1 MSLRHAVL
9 ATLLPG
15 PQSGYDLAKKFDD
28 VMRGV
33 WYARRNQMYGELAK
47 LTEAGF
53 AKEVEEGPR
62 GRRAYSVTPAGRAEL
77 RRWLVEI
84 DPDRTVRDETMLRA
98 LLVSTLE
105 PPDALFVLEREE
117 AVLRTELT
125 GLRAFLDEQSS
136 VEKPTD
142 PMMLGLELRAHT
154 VEAML
159 KWTMEATRR
168 IRAASTAAK
177 QA

>member
-53 AKEVEEGPR
+53 AEEVAEGPR
-62 GRRAYSVTPAGRAEL
+62 GRRAYAVTPAGRAEL
-77 RRWLVEI
+77 RRWLVDTE
-84 DPDRTVRDETMLRA
+84 PDRTVRDESMLRA
-98 LLVSTLE
+98 LLVSTLDRE
-105 PPDALFVLEREE
+105 DALRVLAREE
-117 AVLRTELT
+117 EALTAELT
-125 GLRAFLDEQSS
+125 PLRAYLAELARA
-136 VEKPTD
+136 ERPTD
-142 PMMLGLELRAHT
+142 PRAMGLDLRVRML
-154 VEAML
+154 EAML
-159 KWTMEATRR
+159 GWIAEARNRFEAT
-168 IRAASTAAK
+168 
-177 QA
+177 Q

>member
-15 PQSGYDLAKKFDD
+15 PQSGYDLAKKFDE

-77 RRWLVEI
+77 RRWLVETE
-84 DPDRTVRDETMLRA
+84 PDRTVRDETMLRA
-98 LLVSTLE
+98 LLVSTLDPE
-105 PPDALFVLEREE
+105 DALCVLGREE
-117 AVLRTELT
+117 TVLRTELA
-125 GLRAFLDEQSS
+125 GLRAYLDQMSS

-142 PMMLGLELRAHT
+142 PQMLGLELRANT
-154 VEAML
+154 LEAML
-159 KWTMEATRR
+159 KWTAEATRR
-168 IRAASTAAK
+168 FRAASTASK
-177 QA
+177 

>member
-15 PQSGYDLAKKFDD
+15 PQSGYDLAKKFDE

-53 AKEVEEGPR
+53 AVQAAEGPR
-62 GRRAYSVTPAGRAEL
+62 GRRAYSVTDEGRAEL
-77 RRWLVEI
+77 RRWLVETE
-84 DPDRTVRDETMLRA
+84 PDRTVRDETMLRA

-105 PPDALFVLEREE
+105 PADALGVLAREE
-117 AVLRTELT
+117 DVLRTELHA
-125 GLRAFLDEQSS
+125 LRGYLDSLLAE
-136 VEKPTD
+136 PGTD
-142 PMMLGLELRAHT
+142 PMVMGLSLRAHI
-154 VEAML
+154 VEGML
-159 KWTMEATRR
+159 KWTTDATRR
-168 IRAASTAAK
+168 FRAAPDARG
-177 QA
+177 

>member
-28 VMRGV
+28 VMRTV

-53 AKEVEEGPR
+53 AQEVAEGPR
-62 GRRAYSVTPAGRAEL
+62 GRRLYVVTPAGRAEL
-77 RRWLVEI
+77 RRWLVDEE
-84 DPDRTVRDETMLRA
+84 PDRTGRDETMLRA
-98 LLVSTLE
+98 LLVSTLDSS
-105 PPDALFVLEREE
+105 DALKVLDREE
-117 AVLRTELT
+117 KILSAEL
-125 GLRAFLDEQSS
+125 GHLRAYL
-136 VEKPTD
+136 VELEKVEPLTD
-142 PMMLGLELRAHT
+142 PQAMGLDLRARM

-159 KWTMEATRR
+159 GWITEARRR
-168 IRAASTAAK
+168 ISE
-177 QA
+177 

>member
-53 AKEVEEGPR
+53 AEEVAEGPR
-62 GRRAYSVTPAGRAEL
+62 GRRTYAATPAGRAEL
-77 RRWLVEI
+77 RRWLVEVE
-84 DPDRTVRDETMLRA
+84 PDRTVRDESTLRA
-98 LLVSTLE
+98 LLVSTLDSK
-105 PPDALFVLEREE
+105 DALWVLAREE
-117 AVLRTELT
+117 EALTAELAPLREYLAEL
-125 GLRAFLDEQSS
+125 AQVEQ
-136 VEKPTD
+136 PTD
-142 PMMLGLELRAHT
+142 PKAMGLDLRARML
-154 VEAML
+154 EAML
-159 KWTMEATRR
+159 SWITEARR
-168 IRAASTAAK
+168 RFQAA
-177 QA
+177 Q

>member
-53 AKEVEEGPR
+53 AEEVAEGHR
-62 GRRAYSVTPAGRAEL
+62 GRRTYTVTPAGRAEL
-77 RRWLVEI
+77 RRWLVDVE
-84 DPDRTVRDETMLRA
+84 PNRTVRDESMLRA
-98 LLVSTLE
+98 LLVSTLDRD
-105 PPDALFVLEREE
+105 DALQVLAREE
-117 AVLRTELT
+117 EALTAELT
-125 GLRAFLDEQSS
+125 PLRAHLAELAEVEQ
-136 VEKPTD
+136 PTD
-142 PMMLGLELRAHT
+142 PKAMGLDLRARML
-154 VEAML
+154 EAML
-159 KWTMEATRR
+159 GWITDARHRFQAT
-168 IRAASTAAK
+168 
-177 QA
+177 Q

>member
-1 MSLRHAVL
+1 MVLMSLRHAVL

-53 AKEVEEGPR
+53 AEEVAEGAR
-62 GRRAYSVTPAGRAEL
+62 GRRTYQVTADGRAEL
-77 RRWLVEI
+77 RRWLVETE
-84 DPDRTVRDETMLRA
+84 PDRTMRDESMLRA

-105 PPDALFVLEREE
+105 RDDALKVLAREE
-117 AVLRTELT
+117 KALTAELTPLRAELAELARTEP
-125 GLRAFLDEQSS
+125 
-136 VEKPTD
+136 PTD
-142 PMMLGLELRAHT
+142 PKAMGLDLRARML
-154 VEAML
+154 EAML
-159 KWTMEATRR
+159 GWIDEARR
-168 IRAASTAAK
+168 RFETAD
-177 QA
+177 

>member
-53 AKEVEEGPR
+53 AEEVAEGAR
-62 GRRAYSVTPAGRAEL
+62 GRRVYVVTPAGRAEL

-84 DPDRTVRDETMLRA
+84 EPDRTVRDESMLRA
-98 LLVSTLE
+98 LLVSILDTD
-105 PPDALFVLEREE
+105 DALNVLRREE
-117 AVLRTELT
+117 EVLGTELRR
-125 GLRAFLDEQSS
+125 LRAYLTELAE

-142 PMMLGLELRAHT
+142 PQALGLDLRARML
-154 VEAML
+154 EAML
-159 KWTMEATRR
+159 GWNAEAQRR
-168 IRAASTAAK
+168 ISADQAS
-177 QA
+177 

>member
-28 VMRGV
+28 VMRTV

-53 AKEVEEGPR
+53 AEEVAEGPR
-62 GRRAYSVTPAGRAEL
+62 GRRLYVVTPAGRAEL
-77 RRWLVEI
+77 RRWLVDVE
-84 DPDRTVRDETMLRA
+84 PDRTVRDETMLRA
-98 LLVSTLE
+98 LLVSTLDSA
-105 PPDALFVLEREE
+105 DALKVLEREE
-117 AVLRTELT
+117 NALAPELRD
-125 GLRAFLDEQSS
+125 LRAFLDQQAGA
-136 VEKPTD
+136 EKPTD
-142 PMMLGLELRAHT
+142 PLMMGLDLRARM

-159 KWTMEATRR
+159 GWIHEARRR
-168 IRAASTAAK
+168 ILAQRR
-177 QA
+177 

>member
-15 PQSGYDLAKKFDD
+15 PQSGYDLAKKFDQ

-53 AKEVEEGPR
+53 ASEAAEGPR
-62 GRRAYSVTPAGRAEL
+62 GRRAYAVTQAGRAEL
-77 RRWLVEI
+77 RRWLVETE
-84 DPDRTVRDETMLRA
+84 PDRTVRDETMLRA

-105 PPDALFVLEREE
+105 PADALKVLAREE
-117 AVLRTELT
+117 NALRTELHA
-125 GLRAFLDEQSS
+125 LRGYLDSLSAE
-136 VEKPTD
+136 PGTD
-142 PMMLGLELRAHT
+142 PLVLGTSLRAHV

-159 KWTMEATRR
+159 GWTADATRR
-168 IRAASTAAK
+168 FRAASVARG
-177 QA
+177 

>member
-15 PQSGYDLAKKFDD
+15 PQSGYDLAKKFDE

-53 AKEVEEGPR
+53 ATEVEEGPR
-62 GRRAYSVTPAGRAEL
+62 GRRTYVVTPAGRAEL
-77 RRWLVEI
+77 RRWLVEVE
-84 DPDRTVRDETMLRA
+84 PDRTVRDESMLRA

-105 PPDALFVLEREE
+105 PADALNVLRREE
-117 AVLRTELT
+117 EVLGAELRQLRAYLTELA
-125 GLRAFLDEQSS
+125 RSQSP
-136 VEKPTD
+136 VD
-142 PMMLGLELRAHT
+142 PQTLGLELRARML
-154 VEAML
+154 EAML
-159 KWTMEATRR
+159 GWTQEASRR
-168 IRAASTAAK
+168 VSRARP
-177 QA
+177 Q

>member
-28 VMRGV
+28 VLRGV

-53 AKEVEEGPR
+53 AEEVEEGAR
-62 GRRAYSVTPAGRAEL
+62 GRRAYVVTPAGRAEL
-77 RRWLVEI
+77 RRWLVDVE
-84 DPDRTVRDETMLRA
+84 PDRTVRDESMLRA

-105 PPDALFVLEREE
+105 PQDALKVLRREE
-117 AVLRTELT
+117 DALDTELRQ
-125 GLRAFLDEQSS
+125 LRVHLTQLAQVEQ
-136 VEKPTD
+136 PTD
-142 PMMLGLELRAHT
+142 PKAMGLELRARML
-154 VEAML
+154 EAML
-159 KWTMEATRR
+159 GWTQEAARR
-168 IRAASTAAK
+168 IRAAK
-177 QA
+177 G

>member
-53 AKEVEEGPR
+53 AEEVAEGPR
-62 GRRAYSVTPAGRAEL
+62 GRRTYTVTPAGRAEL
-77 RRWLVEI
+77 RRWLVDVE
-84 DPDRTVRDETMLRA
+84 PNRTVRDESMLRA
-98 LLVSTLE
+98 LLVSTLDRD
-105 PPDALFVLEREE
+105 DALQVLAREE
-117 AVLRTELT
+117 EALTAELT
-125 GLRAFLDEQSS
+125 PLRAHLAELAEVEQ
-136 VEKPTD
+136 PTD
-142 PMMLGLELRAHT
+142 PKAMGLDLRARML
-154 VEAML
+154 EAML
-159 KWTMEATRR
+159 GWITDARHRFQAT
-168 IRAASTAAK
+168 
-177 QA
+177 Q